1 MILVTCILF
10 TQMCERVILMSDD
23 RQALKRLGVQYS
35 LDVLPA
41 QDIKA
46 HPQAL
51 SKLPRTVMERYCAL
65 PYDVC
70 GDVLCVAMSDPN
82 DLYAREDIR
91 QIAGMQIEIHLCER
105 EYIMR
110 SIELC
115 CDGAAFRSTVG
126 RLDVIGNEDAAVELV
141 DSLISCG
148 YDENAS
154 DIHIEPFEEHTL
166 VRMRTDG
173 LVGDYRTLP
182 KELHAKVIAR
192 IKIMADLDIAEHR
205 LPQDGNITAQ
215 ADGNRISLRVSVVP
229 TVYGEKAVLRYLT
242 TNSEIDDAQ
251 TFGMSGDNHKKLM
264 KILSSHSGMV
274 YFTGPTGSGKT
285 TTLYMILE
293 MLSALPVN
301 ICTIEDPVERRI
313 ARVNQTEVNNVAGV
327 DFANGLR
334 ALLRQDPDIVM
345 IGETRDLQTAEISVR
360 AAITGHLVLST
371 LHTTDAASAVIRL
384 RDMGIAPYL
393 AANALSG
400 IVAQRLLRKVCTECS
415 QEILPTAEEREII
428 GHESR
433 YIRRGKGCP
442 HCKFTGYRGRIAVH
456 EVLYIDKTLRRM
468 IAEGESS
475 DTLHDYAVRQQGM
488 KPLRALAVELVNRG
502 VTTPEELLRASL
514 YED

>member
-1 MILVTCILF
+1 
-10 TQMCERVILMSDD
+10 MSDD
-23 RQALKRLGVQYS
+23 RQELKRLGEQYS
-35 LDVLPA
+35 FDVLPA

-46 HPQAL
+46 VPQAL
-51 SKLPRTVMERYCAL
+51 EKLPRTVMERYCAL
-65 PYDVC
+65 PYDIC
-70 GDVLCVAMSDPN
+70 GGVLCVAMSDPA

-105 EYIMR
+105 EYILR
-110 SIELC
+110 SIQIC
-115 CDGAAFRSTVG
+115 CDGADFRPLSNRREMTT
-126 RLDVIGNEDAAVELV
+126 NEDAAIEIV

-148 YDENAS
+148 YDEHAS
-154 DIHIEPFEEHTL
+154 DIHIEPFDEHTF
-166 VRMRTDG
+166 VRMRIDG

-205 LPQDGNITAQ
+205 LPQDGNITTQ
-215 ADGNRISLRVSVVP
+215 ANGNRISLRVSVVP

-242 TNSEIDDAQ
+242 TSCEIDDAQ
-251 TFGMSGDNHKKLM
+251 TFGMSSENHKKLM

-301 ICTIEDPVERRI
+301 ICTIEDPVERRV
-313 ARVNQTEVNNVAGV
+313 ARVNQTEVNNAAGIG
-327 DFANGLR
+327 FANGLR
-334 ALLRQDPDIVM
+334 ALLRQDPDIIM
-345 IGETRDLQTAEISVR
+345 LGETRDPQTAEISVR

-371 LHTTDAASAVIRL
+371 LHTTDAASAVVRL

-415 QEILPTAEEREII
+415 QEVQPTAEEREII
-428 GHESR
+428 GHDSR

-442 HCKFTGYRGRIAVH
+442 HCNFTGYKGRIAIH
-456 EVLYIDKTLRRM
+456 EVLYIDKALRRM
-468 IAEGESS
+468 IADGANS
-475 DTLHDYAVRQQGM
+475 DALHEYAVRQQSM
-488 KPLRALAVELVNRG
+488 KPLRALAVDLVNRG
-502 VTTPEELLRASL
+502 VTTPEELLRAAL